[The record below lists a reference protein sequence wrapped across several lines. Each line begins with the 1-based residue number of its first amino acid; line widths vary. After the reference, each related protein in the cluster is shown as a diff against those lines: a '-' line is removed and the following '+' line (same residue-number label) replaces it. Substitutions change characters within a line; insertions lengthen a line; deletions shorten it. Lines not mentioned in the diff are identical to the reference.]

1 MILLPMH
8 VLFDLFFT
16 FAYLALIS
24 IGGARAIIPEME
36 RLVVNVHG
44 WMSHPAF
51 VEAYALGLLVPGP
64 NMLNVVLIGNHVAG
78 LAGAVAAGLGMFGPT
93 SCLLASI
100 AWLVKQ
106 PKPPAWIKQFHAA
119 FGPVT
124 IGLMLATAWNL
135 GKDIFLKDIFSAIV
149 CFLAFLLSVRGLLN
163 TSWIIVFALLAGV
176 IKGFVSN

>member
-1 MILLPMH
+1 MH
-8 VLFDLFFT
+8 VLLDLFFT

-24 IGGARAIIPEME
+24 VGNSKAVITEME

-44 WMSHPAF
+44 WMSHQAF
-51 VEAYALGLLVPGP
+51 VDAYALGLLIPGP

-93 SCLLASI
+93 SCLLASV

-119 FGPVT
+119 LSPIT
-124 IGLMLATAWNL
+124 IGLTLATAWNL
-135 GKDIFLKDIFSAIV
+135 GKDIFFLKDIFSTVI
-149 CFLAFLLSVRGLLN
+149 CFLALLLSVRGLFN
-163 TSWIIVFALLAGV
+163 SSWIILLALLAGA
-176 IKGFVSN
+176 IKGFFSINYGI